1 MSPGGAPPWQPPR
14 SRADR
19 QAEEAALACVR
30 DGRRADGL
38 NILGRV
44 YGRPLD
50 AFALR
55 VVRDPE
61 LAKDVRQQVLLEA
74 FLGIERF
81 EGRSTLWSW
90 LCGIAYHRCLDELRC
105 GRRASEMDEFVV
117 SDERAGL
124 PDLVMDDDRVDK
136 RRALERCLGKVPDAM
151 RAQLLMRCFLG
162 LSYAEIAE
170 VLGISPGTVQVRI
183 SRILPQL
190 RRCLR
195 EEGVAR

>member
-1 MSPGGAPPWQPPR
+1 V
-14 SRADR
+14 DR
-19 QAEEAALACVR
+19 QAEQAALACVR
-30 DGRRADGL
+30 AGRRNDGL

-74 FLGIERF
+74 FQGIERF

-90 LCGIAYHRCLDELRC
+90 LCGIAYHRCLDELRR
-105 GRRASEMDEFVV
+105 GRRASEMDDFAV
-117 SDERAGL
+117 SDGFAGP
-124 PDLVMDDDRVDK
+124 PDLVMDDDRADK
-136 RRALERCLGKVPDAM
+136 RRALEHCLGKLPDAL

-170 VLGISPGTVQVRI
+170 MVGISPGTVQVRI

-195 EEGVAR
+195 DEGVAR